1 MSNPSEIKSRNLQL
15 IEDFVN
21 NWAQISAD
29 NPEVTVGEW
38 LKSFAIMTGLA
49 MKMADMP
56 EDILDQA
63 LDDMADLTFHVF
75 EEADIKMVR
84 STLQ

>member
-1 MSNPSEIKSRNLQL
+1 MSKQSDIKERNMQL

-21 NWAQISAD
+21 SWAKMSAD
-29 NPEVTVGEW
+29 NPDITVGEW

-49 MKMADMP
+49 MKMADMSD
-56 EDILDQA
+56 EIVEQA
-63 LDDMADLTFHVF
+63 LDDMAELTFHVF
-75 EEADIKMVR
+75 DEAETKLVR

>member
-1 MSNPSEIKSRNLQL
+1 MSSPSEIRERNLQL
-15 IEDFVN
+15 IENFVN
-21 NWAQISAD
+21 SWAQMSAD

-49 MKMADMP
+49 MRMADMP
-56 EDILDQA
+56 DDVVEQA